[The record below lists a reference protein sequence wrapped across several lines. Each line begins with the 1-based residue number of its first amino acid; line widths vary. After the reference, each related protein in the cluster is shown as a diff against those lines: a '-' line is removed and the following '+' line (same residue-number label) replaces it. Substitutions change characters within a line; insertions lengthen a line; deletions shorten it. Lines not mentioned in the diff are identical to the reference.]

1 MGHFDSYADVT
12 LPTVPR
18 KRNVTHAVKHRRS
31 RKRYGWRKL
40 KKIETA
46 DCFYRVNSEHIG
58 GPFSSSLGG
67 LFKMLYI
74 LLGKHPSLIRGRN
87 FRVTNKRLLGIDQFL
102 SSVLIDYNNNKQN
115 RAKNFDLEFSKTK
128 PEKLGSIHSAPLL
141 VKNNEIVISFHV
153 N

>member
-1 MGHFDSYADVT
+1 
-12 LPTVPR
+12 
-18 KRNVTHAVKHRRS
+18 
-31 RKRYGWRKL
+31 
-40 KKIETA
+40 
-46 DCFYRVNSEHIG
+46 
-58 GPFSSSLGG
+58 
-67 LFKMLYI
+67 MLYI

-102 SSVLIDYNNNKQN
+102 SSVLIDYNNNNNKQN
-115 RAKNFDLEFSKTK
+115 RAKNFDLDFSKTK